1 VQWLAALGRYST
13 LLLIACVALALK
25 LTMNFLLVPIFG
37 LQGLMIAT
45 AAMYALSFAW
55 QYYTARKS

>member
-1 VQWLAALGRYST
+1 
-13 LLLIACVALALK
+13 
-25 LTMNFLLVPIFG
+25 MNFLLVPIFG